1 MELLQHVKGTEDE
14 RIQYSGQRMEDTIKL
29 VLEKSE
35 WGKTTPEISQ
45 GFAAYYSHNTH
56 VAEVANIEMINGQ
69 PSIKKITVAVDCGI
83 VVNPTGAKN
92 QIEEVL

>member
-1 MELLQHVKGTEDE
+1 
-14 RIQYSGQRMEDTIKL
+14 MEDTIKL
-29 VLEKSE
+29 VLKIGM
-35 WGKTTPEISQ
+35 GKTTPDISQ

-92 QIEEVL
+92 QIEGGAMELGMLWGTMSLKRTTTSE